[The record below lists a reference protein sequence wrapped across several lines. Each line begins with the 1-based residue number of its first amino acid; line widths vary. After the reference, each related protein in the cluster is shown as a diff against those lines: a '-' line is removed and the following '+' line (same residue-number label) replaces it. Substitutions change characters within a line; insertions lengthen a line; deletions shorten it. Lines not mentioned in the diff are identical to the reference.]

1 MGPEKEEGRGN
12 FSSQDEKKLLE
23 DKAEEKKDIT
33 LPVGAMVGISGTSGI
48 FRISGI
54 SRVSGAAEPTHCRNH
69 LSQPDIHRPAF
80 SAAFY
85 SPDFLQAS
93 FSVNPVAMA
102 SRSTNFRNL
111 WSAGCCFMPGD
122 WVLVD
127 KQI

>member
-12 FSSQDEKKLLE
+12 FPPRDEKKLLE
-23 DKAEEKKDIT
+23 DKAEEKKGLA
-33 LPVGAMVGISGTSGI
+33 LPAGARVRISGTSGI

-54 SRVSGAAEPTHCRNH
+54 SRTSGAAGRGHCRSH
-69 LSQPDIHRPAF
+69 LSQTDIHRPAF
-80 SAAFY
+80 SAAFH

-102 SRSTNFRNL
+102 SRSTNFRSL
-111 WSAGCCFMPGD
+111 WSVGFCFVPGD

>member
-12 FSSQDEKKLLE
+12 FPPRDEKKLLE
-23 DKAEEKKDIT
+23 DKAEEKKGLA
-33 LPVGAMVGISGTSGI
+33 LPAGARVGISGTSGI

-54 SRVSGAAEPTHCRNH
+54 LRTSGATEPSHCRNH
-69 LSQPDIHRPAF
+69 LSQTDIHRPAF

-93 FSVNPVAMA
+93 FSVNPVAMT
-102 SRSTNFRNL
+102 SRSTNFRSL
-111 WSAGCCFMPGD
+111 WSAGFCFVPGD

>member
-23 DKAEEKKDIT
+23 DKAEEKKGLA
-33 LPVGAMVGISGTSGI
+33 LPVGAKVGISGTSGI
-48 FRISGI
+48 FRISG
-54 SRVSGAAEPTHCRNH
+54 STEPGHCRNH
-69 LSQPDIHRPAF
+69 LSQTDIHRPAF
-80 SAAFY
+80 SAAFH

-93 FSVNPVAMA
+93 FSVNPVAMT

-111 WSAGCCFMPGD
+111 WSAWFCFVPGD

>member
-23 DKAEEKKDIT
+23 DKAEEKKGLA
-33 LPVGAMVGISGTSGI
+33 LPAGARVGISGTSGI

-54 SRVSGAAEPTHCRNH
+54 LRASGATESGHCRNS
-69 LSQPDIHRPAF
+69 LSQQDIHRLAF

-85 SPDFLQAS
+85 SLDFLQAS
-93 FSVNPVAMA
+93 FSINPVAMT

-111 WSAGCCFMPGD
+111 WSAWFCFVPGD

>member
-12 FSSQDEKKLLE
+12 FPPRDEKKLLE
-23 DKAEEKKDIT
+23 DKAEEKKGLA
-33 LPVGAMVGISGTSGI
+33 LPAGARVGISGTSGI

-54 SRVSGAAEPTHCRNH
+54 SRISGATESGHCRNH
-69 LSQPDIHRPAF
+69 LSQTDIHRPAF
-80 SAAFY
+80 SAAFH

-111 WSAGCCFMPGD
+111 WSAWFCFVPGD